1 MLTGLN
7 AVHDQ
12 GRDIMTSQTALYAAH
27 KEHSANFI
35 SVAGYELPLHYG
47 SQISE
52 HHAVRQSAGMF
63 DVSHMTTVDVHGAS
77 ALSWLRQLLS
87 NDVAKLTDGR
97 ALYTC
102 MCREDGGVLDDLIV
116 YRLAADRFRLISNAA
131 TREKNLAW
139 LEGHK
144 PAGVELHEVLGT
156 STIAVQGPDAVKLA
170 AQAVQAM
177 GQSMSIET
185 LRHFAAVENNDWFIG
200 RTGFTG
206 EDGVEISLPDAQA
219 VALWQSLVAQGVNP
233 AGFGARDTLRLEAG
247 LCLYGQDLD
256 EDHSPAE
263 SGIASTIDITDPDR
277 EFIGR
282 EILEDHKMFGG
293 RYCQIGLVLDGAGT
307 LDHGQSVERV
317 GREIGTVTSGGFS
330 PTREASILM
339 ARVDKVFKGG
349 CDVNIGHCLMG
360 ARVASVP
367 FVPHGRA
374 RE

>member
-1 MLTGLN
+1 MLTGIN
-7 AVHDQ
+7 AVDDQ

-35 SVAGYELPLHYG
+35 NIAGYELPLHYG

-63 DVSHMTTVDVHGAS
+63 DVSHMTTVDVQGAGAS
-77 ALSWLRQLLS
+77 DWLRQLLS
-87 NDVAKLTDGR
+87 NDVAKLTDGK

-102 MCREDGGVLDDLIV
+102 LCREDGGVLDDLMV
-116 YRLAADRFRLISNAA
+116 YRLAADRFRLIANAA

-139 LEGHK
+139 MEGHK
-144 PAGVELHEVLGT
+144 PAGVELHEVSGT

-170 AQAVQAM
+170 AQSLRAI

-185 LRHFAAVENNDWFIG
+185 LGHFAAVEKNDWFIG
-200 RTGFTG
+200 RTGYTG
-206 EDGVEISLPDAQA
+206 EDGVEISLPDSQA

-263 SGIASTIDITDPDR
+263 SGIASTIDLTDPDR

-293 RYCQIGLVLDGAGT
+293 RSCRIGLVLDVPGT

-317 GREIGTVTSGGFS
+317 GREIGIVTSGCFS

-349 CDVNIGHCLMG
+349 CDVNIGKCLMG